1 MLLSLSSMYS
11 PKHSS
16 LRREERASFRR
27 NTLAIAL
34 GMVLAG
40 SGHAAITWTGANSS
54 NFGDSGNW
62 NPAHSGTGFSS
73 SVYIN
78 GAGTPPLLEA
88 LGATNW
94 LDFADELLVGSG
106 SGANGSLGMAVNP
119 AESLL
124 NITFS
129 APAGA
134 LAPLFRIGDA
144 GGTGTT
150 DIDLMTPPLNPQTYP
165 RVFVN
170 MTWGWNRRYGCPDC
184 QRYGDCLRSH
194 FRKRSQS
201 GWICAITAQWPDW
214 PRRRRQRYAEPGWCR
229 ADLCVPPRQAHQTSS
244 MAFPHLP
251 WALAAERGRSTF
263 FMAASWELPMG
274 LTPIQ
279 PSLPPQP

>member
-170 MTWGWNRRYGCPDC
+170 M
-184 QRYGDCLRSH
+184 GDL
-194 FRKRSQS
+194 
-201 GWICAITAQWPDW
+201 GL
-214 PRRRRQRYAEPGWCR
+214 EPKVR
-229 ADLCVPPRQAHQTSS
+229 VS
-244 MAFPHLP
+244 
-251 WALAAERGRSTF
+251 
-263 FMAASWELPMG
+263 
-274 LTPIQ
+274 
-279 PSLPPQP
+279 